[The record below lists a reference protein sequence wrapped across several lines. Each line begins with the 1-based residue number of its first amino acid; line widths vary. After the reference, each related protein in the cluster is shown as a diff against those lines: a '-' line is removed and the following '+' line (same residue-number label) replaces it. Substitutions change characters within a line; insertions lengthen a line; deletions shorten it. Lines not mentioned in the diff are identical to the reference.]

1 MTTRATEWV
10 AYDAAMA
17 TYRDALEDYNAAM
30 AAYESGTRSI
40 SGRLKEIQDRC
51 AALTAAIESK
61 VSQAWAEVAGNT
73 AWLTSQLEGFG
84 GAGSLAE
91 TVERIVESRFYVATF
106 VTDWGE
112 ESAPSP
118 PSDLL
123 DVDQNDTCA
132 LTRPAVVTGESY
144 ATRNITKW
152 RIYRSNTGSQ
162 TSVFQFVDELPITT
176 TDYVDAK
183 KGSELGEPCPTLTWL
198 EPAYRMDAEST
209 SVPKPVIGSDPYL
222 RGAVAMPNGVMAA
235 FFDNTVAF
243 CEPYVPYAWPVEYQ
257 ITTEYPIVGLG
268 VFGQTLVICTT
279 ANPYFAYGAD
289 SASMTAQKLDANQ
302 ACIAARTIA
311 SVAGGVMYASPDGL
325 VLASQGGVRVVTEG
339 MYNRE
344 DWLALNPAAMFGLEH
359 EGVYYLFTQ
368 TETLVFG
375 AGGTKLGT
383 LPIVATS
390 AYVDRLTDTLYIANG
405 TAIQAVYGGASRRTG
420 YWRSAKVALPLYA
433 GLAWLQVM
441 GDQTPSNPVTVRWY
455 GDGVLIH
462 TATVTNILPQRLP
475 PGKFVEH
482 EVEVEGAVEV
492 TSVTLASS
500 TAELQ
505 RV

>member
-1 MTTRATEWV
+1 MTTRSPEWV

-17 TYRDALEDYNAAM
+17 DYRDALAEYNADYAK
-30 AAYESGTRSI
+30 YETTVRSV

-51 AALTAAIESK
+51 AALVAAIESK
-61 VSQAWAEVAGNT
+61 VSQAWVEVCANQT
-73 AWLTSQLEGFG
+73 WLSSELEGLG
-84 GAGSLAE
+84 GTGELAE
-91 TVERIVESRFYVATF
+91 TVERFVDSRFYVTTF

-123 DVDQNDTCA
+123 EVDQNDTCD
-132 LTRPAVVTGESY
+132 LTLPAVVTGEAY
-144 ATRNITKW
+144 AARNIVKW

-162 TSVFQFVDELPITT
+162 ASVFQFVDELPVTT
-176 TDYVDAK
+176 TSYTDAK

-198 EPAYRMDAEST
+198 EPAYRMDAESAL
-209 SVPKPVIGSDPYL
+209 VPKPVVGSDPYL

-257 ITTEYPIVGLG
+257 ITTEYPVVGLG

-302 ACIAARTIA
+302 ACISAKTIA

-339 MYNRE
+339 MYSRD
-344 DWLALNPAAMFGLEH
+344 DWLALNPASMFGIEH
-359 EGVYYLFTQ
+359 DGSYYLFTQ

-375 AGGTKLGT
+375 RGGTKLGT

-405 TAIQAVYGGASRRTG
+405 TSIQAVYGGASRRTG
-420 YWRSAKVALPLYA
+420 YWRSAKVALPTYA

-441 GDQTPSNPVTVRWY
+441 GDQTPSTPVTVRWY
-455 GDGVLIH
+455 GDGNLIY

-475 PGKFVEH
+475 PGRFIEH
-482 EVEVEGAVEV
+482 EVEVEGSVQV